1 VSGILGAI
9 IAAIVGAL
17 LAGGASFGLVNSL
30 TAVPA
35 PVDKEYVVYGTN

>member
-1 VSGILGAI
+1 MSGIAGAI
-9 IAAIVGAL
+9 IAAVVGGVIA
-17 LAGGASFGLVNSL
+17 AGASFGLVSSQ

>member
-1 VSGILGAI
+1 VSLFVGPIV
-9 IAAIVGAL
+9 AAVVRAVI
-17 LAGGASFGLVNSL
+17 AGGAAFGLVSSQ

>member
-1 VSGILGAI
+1 VSGFVGAI

-17 LAGGASFGLVNSL
+17 VAGGATFGLVSSL

-35 PVDKEYVVYGTN
+35 PVDKEYVVYGTK